1 LRKILLAVCC
11 CVVLVGCGDTEE
23 KLSTFYATHDNEKAS
38 KIEEILGQ
46 EKDIEHANIIFIEDK
61 ILVAMQVK
69 PWLRYKKKKIEKKVE
84 EDLTKEFPSSDLIVS
99 TDFKLHW
106 ESQKLI
112 DKNSKEKLNDE
123 VDQLKK
129 LSKEET

>member
-1 LRKILLAVCC
+1 MRKILLAVCC

-112 DKNSKEKLNDE
+112 DKNNKEKLNDE

-129 LSKEET
+129 LAKEET